1 MARSKKTPC
10 PICGKPSTISNE
22 AFPFCS
28 PRCKTIDLGN
38 WASEGYVVSR
48 PIRETD
54 DLGEL
59 VREDPVQ

>member
-1 MARSKKTPC
+1 MARRKKTSC
-10 PICGKPSTISNE
+10 PICGKTALLSNE

-38 WASEGYVVSR
+38 WSSEEYVVSR

-54 DLGEL
+54 DLAEL